1 MGRHER
7 TLKMLWLQQ
16 NPIVVEVAKQPPPTR
31 DASIDA
37 VLSIFALAGVFL
49 LAAAVGSALVAGGMV
64 FYKKWRGERDGEA
77 THTRLEI

>member
-1 MGRHER
+1 MFF
-7 TLKMLWLQQ
+7 LQQ

-49 LAAAVGSALVAGGMV
+49 LAAVVGSVLVAGGMV
-64 FYKKWRGERDGEA
+64 LYKRWKGTPEGDA
-77 THTRLEI
+77 THTQLRI

>member
-1 MGRHER
+1 MFF
-7 TLKMLWLQQ
+7 LQQ

-49 LAAAVGSALVAGGMV
+49 LAAVVGSVLVAGGMV
-64 FYKKWRGERDGEA
+64 LYKRWKGTPEGATRDHRRHCAHGS
-77 THTRLEI
+77 

>member
-1 MGRHER
+1 MER
-7 TLKMLWLQQ
+7 REVAMFFLQQ

-49 LAAAVGSALVAGGMV
+49 LAAAIGSALVAGGIV
-64 FYKKWRGERDGEA
+64 LYKRWKGSSESEA
-77 THTRLEI
+77 SHTQLRI

>member
-1 MGRHER
+1 VG
-7 TLKMLWLQQ
+7 LQQ

-49 LAAAVGSALVAGGMV
+49 LAAAVGSALVAGGILL
-64 FYKKWRGERDGEA
+64 YKKWKGESASDA
-77 THTRLEI
+77 SHTQLGI

>member
-1 MGRHER
+1 M
-7 TLKMLWLQQ
+7 LALWLQQ

-49 LAAAVGSALVAGGMV
+49 LAAAVGSALVAGGIV
-64 FYKKWRGERDGEA
+64 LYKKWRGEPEGDA
-77 THTRLEI
+77 THTRLRI

>member
-1 MGRHER
+1 
-7 TLKMLWLQQ
+7 MLWLQQ

-49 LAAAVGSALVAGGMV
+49 LAAAVGSVLVAGGIV
-64 FYKKWRGERDGEA
+64 VYKKWRGERGSDP
-77 THTRLEI
+77 THTQLRI